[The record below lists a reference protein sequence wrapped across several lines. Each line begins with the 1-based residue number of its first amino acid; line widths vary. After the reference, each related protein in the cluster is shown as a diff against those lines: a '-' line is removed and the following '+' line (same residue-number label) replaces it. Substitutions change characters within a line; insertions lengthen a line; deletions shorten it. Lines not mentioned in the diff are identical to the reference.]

1 MHTEELVFLPPTF
14 VLGNDE
20 ESDFVRCYV
29 GECMNIAMMNF
40 VVAQGCLASV
50 VFHLETLK
58 AHLQSTQ
65 KLWTNLL
72 MVDND
77 RCRKLKTMI
86 YYGYVYD
93 EVAK

>member
-29 GECMNIAMMNF
+29 GECMDIAMMNF

-50 VFHLETLK
+50 VLHLEILK
-58 AHLQSTQ
+58 AHLQSTKSYGQ
-65 KLWTNLL
+65 TYSWL
-72 MVDND
+72 
-77 RCRKLKTMI
+77 TMTDA
-86 YYGYVYD
+86 VNSRH
-93 EVAK
+93 